1 MKKLELIVSALSI
14 IAIFLDF
21 FLVPGGLA
29 LTALTFLTLSF
40 LYLSFGYALFNDIRF
55 RKLFKGD
62 ALSEISTQRILGAI
76 GAGLALSMTSIGLMF
91 KFLHWPGA
99 TITLYTGMF
108 GLLIV
113 SIVGTIKYTRTKS
126 PYYTR
131 IFKRIAFFGGLGL
144 VLILIPSSTLFHLK
158 YRNHQ
163 AYISAVQKAEGE
175 PDNDSLWDKVEEERS
190 KIYEG
195 ENE

>member
-1 MKKLELIVSALSI
+1 MKKLEKIVSALSI

-21 FLVPGGLA
+21 FLVPGGLT
-29 LTALTFLTLSF
+29 LTVLTFLTLSL
-40 LYLSFGYALFNDIRF
+40 LYFSFGFALFNDIRF

-76 GAGLALSMTSIGLMF
+76 AAGLALSMTSIGLVF
-91 KFLHWPGA
+91 KFLYWPGA

-113 SIVGTIKYTRTKS
+113 SIMGILKYTRTKS
-126 PYYTR
+126 PYYTN

-144 VLILIPSSTLFHLK
+144 VLISIPSSTLFNFK

-163 AYISAVQKAEGE
+163 AYVTAMQKAKAD
-175 PDNDSLWDKVEEERS
+175 PDNDSLWNKVDEERS
-190 KIYEG
+190 KIYEY
-195 ENE
+195 EKE